1 MVNLWGGWNDEH
13 KSVFL
18 NAAHHDDG
26 GLHHSHCHA
35 GGGILVGVYAY
46 WTDLWSGRRLAP
58 AAARAEANT
67 VADVFLNTPLFGAPL
82 SGAPPAAGPRFKAY
96 VRQRPAALG
105 GGDLL
110 MTDTVLAAGGLPFH
124 PGTVAMWLEMRCD
137 DVLTMDVGSAADHA
151 LFAERVVRYFDYI
164 GPNVAPAKIHRWTVG
179 FGWSGQRT

>member
-1 MVNLWGGWNDEH
+1 M
-13 KSVFL
+13 
-18 NAAHHDDG
+18 
-26 GLHHSHCHA
+26 
-35 GGGILVGVYAY
+35 
-46 WTDLWSGRRLAP
+46 DLWSGRRLAP

-96 VRQRPAALG
+96 VKQRPAALG

-110 MTDTVLAAGGLPFH
+110 MTDTAPAVGGLPFH
-124 PGTVAMWLEMRCD
+124 PGTVNMIIEMRCD

-151 LFAERVVRYFDYI
+151 LFAERVIRFFDYI